1 MRGMRRNHAVWLMA
15 LAMTAGCAASGSRS
29 VTATSRPVLS
39 RYALLKLSDIGPEPR
54 LPTTLPVS
62 RSAAPVSLDALQLYA
77 QARAAMQSGE
87 RFTAIELLEDAL
99 RKDPD
104 SFELNLAL
112 GQMASGTTLADKSL
126 PALQKAAALNP
137 DNSEV
142 HQLLARLYLS
152 RNDLPTAI
160 RELRLAMATHDY
172 REGGDSAFQVDYS
185 LARVLQ
191 QGGYDLAALSQYEHL
206 LQRLPQ
212 LSQVYRGTP
221 DVMQM
226 VQNPDLILYE
236 MALLNQQL
244 GRYTDA
250 LAAIEQALIEAPAG
264 QPYAQMRVRL
274 LLQTRRVDDARI
286 FAAEVIARFG
296 ASVENMSLLRE
307 AYGFPEGQAAAIAQL
322 RKMLAL
328 PSTRPDR
335 EVREISF
342 ALADILAARHDSAAA
357 LAVLGNLTRQSDYE
371 PAAVARQFTFLEST
385 DHALD
390 AARLLVEAS
399 ARHPDDLSAISVMM
413 GRLSRLSR
421 SNHLRLRDLQQMKVD
436 SWAEAARLYWVAR
449 LADLWERNE
458 LARTNLEKSVRTGT
472 PFAPSYRSLMAH
484 YWARHDWD
492 DKRKTDT
499 SNELVMLAQIQ
510 GSRAL
515 AAELRGII
523 ALKRKMSRD
532 AAQNLMEAMR
542 LGENAP
548 EVQLGYASVQL
559 LEGNTT
565 EAERTLLK
573 ITEDYPLFDQGYVTL
588 IRYYLDR
595 KLPAP
600 AMRALQRWLDADPHS
615 PTARMY
621 QATIYLLTQRYD
633 QAEKVLLNLFE
644 DNADNTEVL
653 IALQQLYFDTNRLDQ
668 LIRMLD
674 RKRHPRPD
682 ISEIAER
689 LAHIYASQQRMPEA
703 LRVLD
708 DLHRTAVGDSDL
720 LYYVSNL
727 YMRLNDRKTS
737 EAILEEVLKIDP
749 NHSTA
754 ANDLGYYMAEEGRDL
769 DRAEKLVRIAL
780 KEEPDTQAFLDS
792 LGWVM
797 YKRGRFEE
805 ARTCLEQAIAQTINP
820 DPVVLDH
827 LGDTLYRLGLK
838 VEAAAQWLDAAGRLQ
853 RLQYLRSDQRSLQ
866 LQLQTKIRLNRQN
879 QLAPVAPLAVPATT
893 RAATTQSSNL

>member
-1 MRGMRRNHAVWLMA
+1 
-15 LAMTAGCAASGSRS
+15 
-29 VTATSRPVLS
+29 
-39 RYALLKLSDIGPEPR
+39 
-54 LPTTLPVS
+54 
-62 RSAAPVSLDALQLYA
+62 
-77 QARAAMQSGE
+77 
-87 RFTAIELLEDAL
+87 
-99 RKDPD
+99 
-104 SFELNLAL
+104 
-112 GQMASGTTLADKSL
+112 
-126 PALQKAAALNP
+126 
-137 DNSEV
+137 
-142 HQLLARLYLS
+142 
-152 RNDLPTAI
+152 
-160 RELRLAMATHDY
+160 
-172 REGGDSAFQVDYS
+172 
-185 LARVLQ
+185 
-191 QGGYDLAALSQYEHL
+191 
-206 LQRLPQ
+206 
-212 LSQVYRGTP
+212 
-221 DVMQM
+221 
-226 VQNPDLILYE
+226 
-236 MALLNQQL
+236 
-244 GRYTDA
+244 
-250 LAAIEQALIEAPAG
+250 
-264 QPYAQMRVRL
+264 
-274 LLQTRRVDDARI
+274 
-286 FAAEVIARFG
+286 
-296 ASVENMSLLRE
+296 
-307 AYGFPEGQAAAIAQL
+307 
-322 RKMLAL
+322 
-328 PSTRPDR
+328 
-335 EVREISF
+335 
-342 ALADILAARHDSAAA
+342 
-357 LAVLGNLTRQSDYE
+357 
-371 PAAVARQFTFLEST
+371 
-385 DHALD
+385 
-390 AARLLVEAS
+390 
-399 ARHPDDLSAISVMM
+399 
-413 GRLSRLSR
+413 
-421 SNHLRLRDLQQMKVD
+421 
-436 SWAEAARLYWVAR
+436 
-449 LADLWERNE
+449 
-458 LARTNLEKSVRTGT
+458 
-472 PFAPSYRSLMAH
+472 
-484 YWARHDWD
+484 
-492 DKRKTDT
+492 
-499 SNELVMLAQIQ
+499 MLAQIQ

-668 LIRMLD
+668 FIRMLE
-674 RKRHPRPD
+674 RKRQGRPD
-682 ISEIAER
+682 IREIAER
-689 LAHIYASQQRMPEA
+689 LADIYASQQRMPEA